1 MSAILRVSS
10 TALWRGRYFHAL
22 ASTRWIWGAIAC
34 GAVAIL
40 SACTPAEPPPEPIR
54 SVKLVTVGVSV
65 LEAQRE
71 YAGDVKA
78 RVESQLG
85 FRVGGKLVRRDVRLG
100 QRVQA
105 GDVLAQLDAQDFQLA
120 SEQARAQV
128 AAATTQRD
136 LAAADHARFAALK
149 DQNFI
154 SGAELERRASTL
166 QAAQAALDQAKAQS
180 AAQSNQTEY
189 TRLVA
194 DVSGVVTSVDAEPGQ
209 VVTAGQP
216 IVRIAQDGP
225 RDAVFSVPENT
236 LAQLKVGQIVR
247 VRGWAS
253 TDPAV
258 ADTAMHSRQV
268 QGRLRELAASADPIT
283 RTYTVKVAI
292 DAELSP
298 PLGATVYATPEAL
311 SHAGQPAI
319 KVPTTALWQD
329 GQATAVWVYDTASS
343 TVHSQAVRVATA
355 DGNDAVIASGLQPG
369 MQIVATGVHVL
380 SPGQKVAIYHQKDTL
395 PLDAIGKDAIK
406 IDSKNALAVSVKPL
420 EQAPAGVTEV
430 RP

>member
-1 MSAILRVSS
+1 VAIFQ
-10 TALWRGRYFHAL
+10 RGVLCAVG
-22 ASTRWIWGAIAC
+22 WGA
-34 GAVAIL
+34 VSLL
-40 SACTPAEPPPEPIR
+40 SACTPAEPPLEPIR
-54 SVKLVTVGVSV
+54 SVKLITVGVTA
-65 LEAQRE
+65 LEAEPE

-136 LAAADHARFAALK
+136 LAAADYERFATLK

-166 QAAQAALDQAKAQS
+166 KAAQAALDQAKAQS
-180 AAQSNQTEY
+180 ATQSNQTTY

-216 IVRIAQDGP
+216 IVRIAQDGA

-236 LAQLKVGQIVR
+236 LAQLKVGQTVW

-253 TDPAV
+253 TNPAV
-258 ADTAMHSRQV
+258 ADTATHSHQV
-268 QGRLRELAASADPIT
+268 QGRLRELAASADPVT

-298 PLGATVYATPEAL
+298 PLGATVYATPQAL

-319 KVPTTALWQD
+319 KVPTTALRQD
-329 GQATAVWVYDTASS
+329 GQATAVWVYDPVTS
-343 TVHSQAVRVATA
+343 TVRSQTVRVATA

-380 SPGQKVAIYHQKDTL
+380 SPGQKVVIYRQKMAL
-395 PLDAIGKDAIK
+395 PFDDIEKNAIK
-406 IDSKNALAVSVKPL
+406 NDVEKAVEVPAASVAVPSSVLAPLVSQPVKTNSAGVKP
-420 EQAPAGVTEV
+420 
-430 RP
+430 